1 MKITASGPI
10 TSWQIDR
17 ETMER
22 VRDFIFLGSKIT
34 VDGDCHEIT
43 RHLLLGRKAMMK
55 LDSILKSRDITLLT
69 KVHLVKAMVLP
80 VFMWEL
86 ADKEN
91 WAAKN
96 WWFWTVVLEKT
107 LESPLDCKEIQWVLN
122 IHWKDWCWSANTLAT
137 WCEELTHWKRHW
149 CWERL
154 KAGGEEE
161 DRGWDGW
168 MASPTQWYEFGQALG
183 VGDGHGSLACCSPWG
198 LKVLD
203 MTEWLYWTAYH
214 SILLKKLIYKRPSS
228 SKVLDYTLER
238 FSYYIKC
245 HPG

>member
-43 RHLLLGRKAMMK
+43 RHLLLGRKAMTK

-107 LESPLDCKEIQWVLN
+107 LWESLGLQGDPMSPKYSLEGLMLKCQYFGHLMWRTDSLEKTLMLGKTEGRRRRGRQRMRWLDGITNSMVWVWASSGSWWWTWKPGVLQSMGSQSIGHDWVTVLN
-122 IHWKDWCWSANTLAT
+122 CISFN
-137 WCEELTHWKRHW
+137 
-149 CWERL
+149 
-154 KAGGEEE
+154 
-161 DRGWDGW
+161 
-168 MASPTQWYEFGQALG
+168 
-183 VGDGHGSLACCSPWG
+183 
-198 LKVLD
+198 
-203 MTEWLYWTAYH
+203 
-214 SILLKKLIYKRPSS
+214 SS
-228 SKVLDYTLER
+228 EK
-238 FSYYIKC
+238 INI
-245 HPG
+245 